1 MSRPNS
7 KGVMTG
13 SAEEAA
19 EPIEWEMRPGGM
31 LVQKRDPDAAVATGP
46 LIKIKVS
53 HGLFGHDV
61 SVPAHATFGDV
72 KRLLIGDTGLQPSEM
87 RLLFRGKEKEDG
99 EPLHVAGVK
108 DKAKLILV
116 EDPAAREKKIQ
127 EQRKLDRIAQT
138 CQAIGIIRGE
148 VDKWATQV
156 TNFQAATKSGNKP
169 ADQEMLG
176 VSEMLMRQLLKL
188 DGIEA
193 DGDAKALRRTE
204 VKRIQNLVETID
216 GLRGLRME
224 PEPPSSEPNVVVT
237 TNWETFDNGLG
248 SLSAP
253 PPAAAPHN
261 TTDWETFD

>member
-1 MSRPNS
+1 MNQPNS
-7 KGVMTG
+7 KGLMTG
-13 SAEEAA
+13 SAEEST

-46 LIKIKVS
+46 LVKIKVS

-61 SVPAHATFGDV
+61 SVPAHSTFGDL
-72 KRLLIGDTGLQPSEM
+72 KRLLVGDTGLQPSEM

-99 EPLHVAGVK
+99 EPLHLAGVK
-108 DKAKLILV
+108 DKAKIILV

-127 EQRKLDRIAQT
+127 EQRRLERIAKT
-138 CQAIGIIRGE
+138 CHAIGNIRAE
-148 VDKWATQV
+148 VDKYASQV
-156 TNFQAATKSGNKP
+156 SRFQTAIKSGKKP
-169 ADQEMLG
+169 ADQEMLA

-193 DGDAKALRRTE
+193 DGDAKAMRRTE
-204 VKRIQNLVETID
+204 VKRIQNLVEKID
-216 GLRGLRME
+216 SLRGLRME
-224 PEPPSSEPNVVVT
+224 PAPPATDPTVVVT

-253 PPAAAPHN
+253 PPASDSHQN
-261 TTDWETFD
+261 TDWETFD